1 MAKKKMDEK
10 DVQKVLEVAG
20 ISGKDFADLSDEEM
34 AQLAGAGGG
43 DIDPEIS
50 PTVSAVVGTIT
61 LAIGSAVASYVAS
74 ADAKC

>member
-34 AQLAGAGGG
+34 AQLAGAEGG
-43 DIDPEIS
+43 DVDPEVT
-50 PTVSAVVGTIT
+50 PTVVIGTIT
-61 LAIGSAVASYVAS
+61 SAIGSAVVSYVAS
-74 ADAKC
+74 AEAKC